1 MIGKQFID
9 LFFRVETKK
18 AKKDIDDVGDGLKN
32 VGISGKIAQGGLNL
46 MSKGFKAVGMAMKAA
61 GIGLV
66 IGLLSQL
73 TGVFQSNQKVADTFG
88 RIMLKL
94 KPVFDAVG
102 DVIAFVAGVLED
114 LIDLFSGAIGFI
126 GKLIGVTDGASSST
140 AALADEI
147 VHLRNEQKLMNA
159 ELALTQLQYQRE
171 AELQRQ
177 IRDDTSKT
185 MEERIAANE
194 ELGKILEEQGQV
206 EREMALV
213 GLDLARKE
221 LSLDRD
227 NIDLQV
233 ALTEAKTKL
242 AEIDERITGQR
253 SEQIVNLTSLE
264 KERADKQKEYS
275 ERIQKELEE
284 EQEAYDDILKKMK
297 QHIEVAKEELTL
309 TEKLEAAEEAFTEA
323 KKHLATLKET
333 DTTAN
338 KQAIKDSED
347 LIKQKKLESQA
358 IQDEINDMAAQDAA
372 LEEFEDAHANQKEDV
387 LAIYDEMYSGLTGKS
402 KEYFEKQKLMQ
413 KIQDAEDL
421 DELKIITRDLEELR
435 REYNETL
442 RNIKGGK
449 DEGSFFTQEEL
460 KADKSIMQGYVGEFD
475 SYFDSLEEQTK
486 HKFDNQIKQ
495 NQKELEEKKRVIDD
509 EIKQIEEQN
518 GIIVT
523 KDEELKKKIEE
534 AERVFN
540 ETQITLK
547 AQNLAAVLEFM
558 KTEQEKEVDAVAKK
572 YDDIIAKTIEGSDH
586 EEDLIEQ
593 KRQAIQDINDRYDEE
608 DREKTRS
615 FLQNH
620 LNMVKEFNEKQEEEE
635 KARKELA
642 LDSALSMMNSLLSIS
657 KTQADKETKQLD
669 LKLKKG
675 KITEQKYNQ
684 ELLKIEQEQLRKEK
698 KAALLQIGVD
708 TASGISSAVK
718 AGAGIPFPANLA
730 AIGAGVAAVL
740 GGVAQA
746 ASVLGQSVDVGVE
759 TSSNFED
766 NNLSGDV
773 PALPTFGAAGS
784 DVPPVQAF
792 VVETNIS
799 NAQALQSELDL
810 QSTL

>member
-88 RIMLKL
+88 RIMLKI
-94 KPVFDAVG
+94 KHVFAAVG

-284 EQEAYDDILKKMK
+284 EQKAYDDILKKMR

-309 TEKLEAAEEAFTEA
+309 TEKLEEAENAFIEA
-323 KKHLATLKET
+323 KEHLATLKET
-333 DTTAN
+333 DTTVNEKQIEQSN
-338 KQAIKDSED
+338 KI
-347 LIKQKKLESQA
+347 IKQKKLESKSIQESINNMIA
-358 IQDEINDMAAQDAA
+358 QDEA
-372 LEEFEDAHANQKEDV
+372 LEEFEDVHERQKEGV
-387 LAIYDEMYSGLTGKS
+387 LSIYEDLYSGLTETG
-402 KEYFEKQKLMQ
+402 KEYHNDLKIRQKLEN
-413 KIQDAEDL
+413 AENLEDL
-421 DELKIITRDLEELR
+421 YLIVDEIEFMRKDFLGLKGKLTDDARFTEDELAKDLEVLKK
-435 REYNETL
+435 YN
-442 RNIKGGK
+442 
-449 DEGSFFTQEEL
+449 
-460 KADKSIMQGYVGEFD
+460 GEFNT
-475 SYFDSLEEQTK
+475 YYDSLEKQTQHRHTTEIKISQAMLEQRK
-486 HKFDNQIKQ
+486 I
-495 NQKELEEKKRVIDD
+495 EIDE

-518 GIIVT
+518 TIILG
-523 KDEELKKKIEE
+523 KDEELKLKIEE
-534 AERVFN
+534 AELKFN
-540 ETQITLK
+540 EAQKELK

-558 KTEQEKEVDAVAKK
+558 KTEQEKEIDAVEDK
-572 YDDIIAKTIEGSDH
+572 YDAIIAKTLEGSDH

-608 DREKTRS
+608 DKEKTRS

-675 KITEQKYNQ
+675 LITEQEYDRK
-684 ELLKIEQEQLRKEK
+684 LLQIEQEQLRKEK

-718 AGAGIPFPANLA
+718 AGAGLTFPANLA
-730 AIGAGVAAVL
+730 AIGAGIAAVL
-740 GGVAQA
+740 AGVAQA
-746 ASVLGQSVDVGVE
+746 TSVLGQSVDVGGE
-759 TSSNFED
+759 TSSNFDD

-773 PALPTFGAAGS
+773 PEVATFGAIGTDA
-784 DVPPVQAF
+784 PPLQAF
-792 VVETNIS
+792 VVETDVS
-799 NAQALQSELDL
+799 NAQALQTELNL

>member
-18 AKKDIDDVGDGLKN
+18 AKKDIDDVGDGLKS
-32 VGISGKIAQGGLNL
+32 VGTSGKIAQGGLNL

-102 DVIAFVAGVLED
+102 DVIAFTAGVLEE
-114 LIDLFSGAIGFI
+114 LIDLFTGAIHWI

-140 AALADEI
+140 TALADEI
-147 VHLRNEQKLMNA
+147 IHLRNEQKLMNA

-213 GLDLARKE
+213 GLQLAQKE

-284 EQEAYDDILKKMK
+284 EQKAYDDILKKMR

-309 TEKLEAAEEAFTEA
+309 TEKLEEAENAFIEA
-323 KKHLATLKET
+323 KEHLATLKDT
-333 DTTAN
+333 DTTVNEKQIEQSN
-338 KQAIKDSED
+338 KI
-347 LIKQKKLESQA
+347 IKQKKLESQA
-358 IQDEINDMAAQDAA
+358 LQEKINKMIAEDEA
-372 LEEFEDAHANQKEDV
+372 LAEFEDAHEEQKAAV
-387 LAIYDEMYSGLTGKS
+387 LSIYDDLYSGLTETG
-402 KEYFEKQKLMQ
+402 KEYHNDLKIRQKLEN
-413 KIQDAEDL
+413 AENLEDL
-421 DELKIITRDLEELR
+421 YLVVDEIEFMRKDFLGLKGKLTDDARFTEDELAKDLEVLKK
-435 REYNETL
+435 YN
-442 RNIKGGK
+442 
-449 DEGSFFTQEEL
+449 
-460 KADKSIMQGYVGEFD
+460 GEFIT
-475 SYFDSLEEQTK
+475 YYDSLEKQTQHRHTSIIKASQAILERKKEQ
-486 HKFDNQIKQ
+486 
-495 NQKELEEKKRVIDD
+495 IDE

-523 KDEELKKKIEE
+523 KDEELKKKIED
-534 AERVFN
+534 AELIFN
-540 ETQITLK
+540 EAQKELI
-547 AQNLAAVLEFM
+547 AQNLAAVLEFR
-558 KTEQEKEVDAVAKK
+558 KTEQEKEVDAVTKK
-572 YDDIIAKTIEGSDH
+572 YDDIIAKTLEGSNH
-586 EEDLIEQ
+586 EIELTEE
-593 KRQAIQDINDRYDEE
+593 KNKKIQEINDRYDDEA
-608 DREKTRS
+608 RQKTRS
-615 FLQNH
+615 FLQQQFN
-620 LNMVKEFNEKQEEEE
+620 LVKTINQKEIDLEE
-635 KARKELA
+635 KKEQVKQQILQKA
-642 LDSALSMMNSLLSIS
+642 IGISTQGSALYKALAIANTII
-657 KTQADKETKQLD
+657 ATKQGIMQTFGDKD
-669 LKLKKG
+669 LPMSLK
-675 KITEQKYNQ
+675 
-684 ELLKIEQEQLRKEK
+684 
-698 KAALLQIGVD
+698 V
-708 TASGISSAVK
+708 ASAI
-718 AGAGIPFPANLA
+718 
-730 AIGAGVAAVL
+730 AIGLEGVKSL
-740 GGVAQA
+740 NEIRKTKIP
-746 ASVLGQSVDVGVE
+746 GQSGGGGGDLSDIGSFGDV
-759 TSSNFED
+759 
-766 NNLSGDV
+766 SGDT
-773 PALPTFGAAGS
+773 PSLPGGALGDS
-784 DVPPVQAF
+784 DSPPLQAF
-792 VVETNIS
+792 VVESDIS
-799 NAQALQSELDL
+799 NAQALQNDIDI
-810 QSTL
+810 QATL